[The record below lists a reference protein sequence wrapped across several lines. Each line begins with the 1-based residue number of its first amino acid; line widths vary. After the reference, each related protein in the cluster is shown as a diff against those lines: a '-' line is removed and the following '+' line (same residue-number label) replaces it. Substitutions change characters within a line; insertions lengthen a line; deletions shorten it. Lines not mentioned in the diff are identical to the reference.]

1 MTRTQ
6 AFGIFRTLASRL
18 ALPARLPQF
27 HKQTAITR
35 TAYSRRSYLTIERT
49 LFAPSR
55 KGHLLNTKTKQPLPG
70 RTIGSE
76 YLITSDKTELPRG
89 SRVTVLPGF
98 PVETGDLVMFQVGRH
113 TSIGRWL
120 PNVAS
125 AGWIRQPGR
134 LICVIGEVPVHVAG
148 PVLLCPPLD
157 VCATGQIKA
166 SPGSRN

>member
-1 MTRTQ
+1 MTQTQ
-6 AFGIFRTLASRL
+6 AFGIFRTPASRL

-89 SRVTVLPGF
+89 SCVTMLPGF
-98 PVETGDLVMFQVGRH
+98 PVEAGDLVPFQVGRH
-113 TSIGRWL
+113 TSIGRWF
-120 PNVAS
+120 PS
-125 AGWIRQPGR
+125 IGGFDWMQQPGR

-148 PVLLCPPLD
+148 LVLLCRQLD
-157 VCATGQIKA
+157 V
-166 SPGSRN
+166 